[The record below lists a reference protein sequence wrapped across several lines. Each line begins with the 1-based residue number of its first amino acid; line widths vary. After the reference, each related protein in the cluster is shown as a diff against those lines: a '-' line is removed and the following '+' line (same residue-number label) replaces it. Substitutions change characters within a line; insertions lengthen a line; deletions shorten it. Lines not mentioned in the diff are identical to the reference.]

1 LKWQKKEKSV
11 SQELKK
17 VLYVEDEVDI
27 QKVVK
32 MALEMI
38 GKFEVLVCGSGPEAL
53 EKAPAFAPDLCLLDV
68 MMPGMDGPATLVAL
82 REIEQFKKVPFA
94 FLTAKVQSEEIARFK
109 ELGAIDVIIKPF
121 DPMALPDQ
129 VRAIWDQR

>member
-1 LKWQKKEKSV
+1 MENPVTQD
-11 SQELKK
+11 LKK
-17 VLYVEDEVDI
+17 ILYVEDEIDI

-38 GKFEVLVCGSGPEAL
+38 GGYEVMVCSSGAEAL
-53 EKAPAFAPDLCLLDV
+53 EKGAEFDPDLCLLDV
-68 MMPGMDGPATLVAL
+68 MMPGMDGPATLEAL
-82 REIEQFKKVPFA
+82 RKLETFANTPFA

-109 ELGAIDVIIKPF
+109 ALGAVEVIFKPF

-129 VRAIWDQR
+129 VQKIWAQR